1 MTTLAEKRCVP
12 CEKGAKPLPPE
23 RARDLFKEIPGWR
36 LEHNRLLR
44 QELILKDFDEAV
56 RLINEIAKIADAEDH
71 HPDLHL
77 TGYRRLTI
85 ELSTHSVGGLT
96 ENDFVLAAKIEALPR
111 ELKK

>member
-1 MTTLAEKRCVP
+1 MIPLAEKKCVP
-12 CEKGAKPLPPE
+12 CEKGAKPIPPE
-23 RARDLFKEIPGWR
+23 RARELFREIPGWR
-36 LEHNRLLR
+36 LENNRMLR
-44 QELILKDFDEAV
+44 RELILKDFAEAV
-56 RLINEIAKIADAEDH
+56 RLINEIAKIAEEEDH

-77 TGYRRLTI
+77 TGYRRLMI